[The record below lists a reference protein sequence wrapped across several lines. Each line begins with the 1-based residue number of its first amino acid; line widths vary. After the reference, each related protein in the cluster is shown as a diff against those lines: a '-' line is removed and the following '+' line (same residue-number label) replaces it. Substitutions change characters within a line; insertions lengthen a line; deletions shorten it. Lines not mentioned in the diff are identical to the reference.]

1 MTGISKAHAAALA
14 GVGVR
19 RLDQLAHEDDPPPRS
34 SDGTYPPKEFGDWLR
49 RRQLASLGVAQDGT
63 VYDYDAERARLTHHQ
78 ANIASLDEAKRR
90 GELIPAED
98 VAREWAD
105 MVGRCRS
112 KLLAL
117 PAIAWL
123 LGRAMGLTEVAFQM
137 AVLFAALPTAS
148 SAYILAMRMGGDG
161 PGVARLISA
170 TTVVAAVTLTG
181 WLALLRGA

>member
-1 MTGISKAHAAALA
+1 MPNVTGLSKAQAAALA

-19 RLDQLAHEDDPPPRS
+19 RLEQLTHEDDPPPRS

-63 VYDYDAERARLTHHQ
+63 VYDYDAERARFTHHQ
-78 ANIASLDEAKRR
+78 ANIAALDEAKRR
-90 GELIPAED
+90 GELIPAKD

-117 PAIAWL
+117 PVRISTH
-123 LGRAMGLTEVAFQM
+123 AMTCVTVRECEDFARGEVH
-137 AVLFAALPTAS
+137 AALDELANEIAEHADDAEDDPPSDNDAMAATA
-148 SAYILAMRMGGDG
+148 APD
-161 PGVARLISA
+161 ARIGA
-170 TTVVAAVTLTG
+170 T
-181 WLALLRGA
+181 

>member
-1 MTGISKAHAAALA
+1 MIGLSKAQAAALA

-78 ANIASLDEAKRR
+78 ANIAALDEAKRR

-112 KLLAL
+112 QLLAL
-117 PAIAWL
+117 PARLAA
-123 LGRAMGLTEVAFQM
+123 RVMTCTTVRECEDFARDEVH
-137 AVLFAALPTAS
+137 AALGELATEIAEYDDDAEDDPPRDGNALATA
-148 SAYILAMRMGGDG
+148 AAPDG
-161 PGVARLISA
+161 Q
-170 TTVVAAVTLTG
+170 
-181 WLALLRGA
+181 

>member
-1 MTGISKAHAAALA
+1 MIGLSKAQAAALA

-19 RLDQLAHEDDPPPRS
+19 RLDQLAHEDDPPVRS

-49 RRQLASLGVAQDGT
+49 RRQLESLGVAQDGT

-78 ANIASLDEAKRR
+78 ANIAALDEAKRR

-117 PAIAWL
+117 PARLAARVMTCTTVREAEDFARGEVHAVL
-123 LGRAMGLTEVAFQM
+123 DELATEVAGQDD
-137 AVLFAALPTAS
+137 AEDDPPRDGNALAATAS
-148 SAYILAMRMGGDG
+148 PDG
-161 PGVARLISA
+161 Q
-170 TTVVAAVTLTG
+170 
-181 WLALLRGA
+181 